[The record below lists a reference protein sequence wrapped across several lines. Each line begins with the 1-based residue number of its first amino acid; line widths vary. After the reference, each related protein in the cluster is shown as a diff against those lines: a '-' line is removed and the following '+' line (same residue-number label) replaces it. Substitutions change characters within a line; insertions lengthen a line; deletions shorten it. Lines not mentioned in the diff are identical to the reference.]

1 MTIAPAPAPSSTF
14 EPLSAAAGD
23 ELAATALAAAA
34 LAAESPH
41 SATLIVVVHPER
53 DNYRILA
60 AEGTGVLRAAL
71 SVAVASGNHRLWT
84 DAPVDDT
91 IEHQTRELPEVVRA
105 AADASSVVATHTGV
119 VRVDDRLEGVAIW
132 FETSNG
138 VASVS
143 ERRQMLQLLSAAAE
157 RDAERADA
165 EAEAAAQAEAELQAA
180 SGPSNAD
187 ANQGRQFDPTD
198 PDLDPLTGLA
208 NRDCF
213 DHTLGLYESD
223 HATLVVIDI
232 DHFDSIA
239 DEFNAEVADRV
250 LVETVDRLL
259 GECRKSDLVARIGT
273 DTFAI
278 LFDDVERSIALK
290 ISKRLLDR
298 ISQPLLL
305 TPGPTTITATVALS
319 HQFGLVD
326 TEELME
332 SATDALKSGKRSARG
347 RLVIGS

>member
-1 MTIAPAPAPSSTF
+1 MTIAPALSSTF
-14 EPLSAAAGD
+14 ESLSAAAGD
-23 ELAATALAAAA
+23 ELAATALAASAV
-34 LAAESPH
+34 AAESPH

-60 AEGTGVLRAAL
+60 AEGTGVLRAAV

-91 IEHQTRELPEVVRA
+91 IEHQIRELPEVIRA

-119 VRVDDRLEGVAIW
+119 VRVDGRVEGVAIW
-132 FETSNG
+132 FETSDG
-138 VASVS
+138 VTSVS
-143 ERRQMLQLLSAAAE
+143 ERHQMLQLLSTAAE
-157 RDAERADA
+157 RDAERA
-165 EAEAAAQAEAELQAA
+165 EAEAAAQAEAKLQAA
-180 SGPSNAD
+180 SGPSEAD
-187 ANQGRQFDPTD
+187 ANQGRQFDPNN

-213 DHTLGLYESD
+213 DQTLGLYESD

-239 DEFNAEVADRV
+239 DEFDTEVADRV
-250 LVETVDRLL
+250 LVETADRLFDA
-259 GECRKSDLVARIGT
+259 CRRSDLVARIDT

-278 LFDDVERSIALK
+278 LFGDVERSIALK

-298 ISQPLLL
+298 INEPLLL
-305 TPGPTTITATVALS
+305 TPGPESITATVALS

-332 SATDALKSGKRSARG
+332 SATDALSSGKRSTRG